1 MPLSALQLVLNTVTA
16 LVAQVVITCRILTSI
31 VALGELE
38 FYFATVAI
46 QIQTCY
52 LHAHKTLARLRG
64 CLVVHFVML

>member
-46 QIQTCY
+46 QIQTW
-52 LHAHKTLARLRG
+52 HAHKTLARPRG